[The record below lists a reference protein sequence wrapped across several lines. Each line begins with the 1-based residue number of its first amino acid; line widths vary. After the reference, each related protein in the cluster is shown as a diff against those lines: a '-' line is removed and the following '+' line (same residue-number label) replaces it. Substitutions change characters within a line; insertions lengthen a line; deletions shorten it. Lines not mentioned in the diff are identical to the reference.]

1 MQTKITD
8 ADILALEQVLE
19 QRSESTDSELPAAE
33 LTTA

>member
-8 ADILALEQVLE
+8 ADLLALEQVLE
-19 QRSESTDSELPAAE
+19 QGSQPTDSELPAAE